1 MYVLTVI
8 SVGLEERGC
17 AEVDTVNWK
26 HALVNTRDT
35 HTRKQA
41 APAAGWP
48 KQPPGGVGGA

>member
-8 SVGLEERGC
+8 SVGLEERGR